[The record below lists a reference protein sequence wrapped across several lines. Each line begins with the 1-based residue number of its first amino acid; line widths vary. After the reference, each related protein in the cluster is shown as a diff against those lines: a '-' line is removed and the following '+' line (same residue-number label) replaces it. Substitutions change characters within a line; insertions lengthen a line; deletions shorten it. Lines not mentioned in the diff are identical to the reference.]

1 MDGSYILADPA
12 QVAGSSDPAQV
23 AGSANKSAP
32 TPSSYS
38 LRKQSKG
45 GAWWIL

>member
-1 MDGSYILADPA
+1 MDGNYILADPA

-32 TPSSYS
+32 NPSSC
-38 LRKQSKG
+38 LWLKQSKG